1 MRLLIAPALI
11 AAALATIGCATLSY
25 EGMPAKDDPHA
36 MALEDEG
43 INFIAVDGQPVY
55 RPAFSLQRLLLAPG
69 QHEVV
74 ARFDDTR
81 RDTDYAGDL
90 QIDITV
96 HYWSRYANAIL
107 FDAREGTR
115 YYIGAAA
122 NLPST
127 GISYELY
134 EPDLPRGEARNGRIS
149 ISVEHE
155 LTTPEDWHPVITRVL
170 PIKNYWKGRALPVA
184 APVVAKPPAAE
195 TPPKTN

>member
-1 MRLLIAPALI
+1 LTAALI
-11 AAALATIGCATLSY
+11 AAALATIGCKTLSY
-25 EGMPAKDDPHA
+25 EGMPAKNEPHA
-36 MALEDEG
+36 MALEDGG
-43 INFIAVDGQPVY
+43 IDFIAVDGRPVH

-69 QHEVV
+69 PHEVL

-81 RDTDYAGDL
+81 HDTDYAGDL

-115 YYIGAAA
+115 YYIGADG

-127 GISYELY
+127 GISYDVY
-134 EPDLPRGEARNGRIS
+134 ERELPRDDAKDGRIS

-155 LTTPEDWHPVITRVL
+155 LTKPEDWHPVITRVL
-170 PIKNYWKGRALPVA
+170 PIKNYWKHHPLPVA
-184 APVVAKPPAAE
+184 APAAAKPPAAE
-195 TPPKTN
+195 KAPTTN